1 MHFFPNSSAQ
11 AAILKMVQ
19 SNAGPLPEQPMSPT
33 AEFLDLLL
41 REGRAVLREPPLA
54 ALPADALTVLQRAFG
69 DYRLSVAGPPIAFD
83 PPSATAAAL
92 VLLQACWFLVDRE
105 QPAAALEQVLTLPGS
120 PRWPAEHL
128 SVDLTLRY
136 LPQVHRRARAHDPG
150 DRLPALLADVLRR
163 WPLSGVLAD
172 LDDDPLTRPAFGHAG
187 LDMLYAER
195 LACHEKPAWVPD
207 EAGRAYLELVY
218 RERGRD
224 GLLRGNHD

>member
-1 MHFFPNSSAQ
+1 
-11 AAILKMVQ
+11 
-19 SNAGPLPEQPMSPT
+19 MSPT

-69 DYRLSVAGPPIAFD
+69 DYRLSVAGPPIDFD
-83 PPSATAAAL
+83 SASASAAAL
-92 VLLQACWFLVDRE
+92 VLQRACWFLVDRE
-105 QPAAALEQVLTLPGS
+105 QPAAALEVLTLPGS
-120 PRWPAEHL
+120 PRTPAEHL
-128 SVDLTLRY
+128 SADLTLRY

-150 DRLPALLADVLRR
+150 DRLPALLAEVLRR

-172 LDDDPLTRPAFGHAG
+172 LDDGPQTRPAFGHAG

-195 LACHEKPAWVPD
+195 LARHEKPAWVPD
-207 EAGRAYLELVY
+207 EVGRAYLELVY

-224 GLLRGNHD
+224 GLLRGTHD